1 MSYFAIA
8 LVVLAFVLLFSVV
21 KIVPQG
27 REFTI
32 ERFGSYTRTLKPGIT
47 FLAPFIERTGRRMN
61 MMEQV
66 LDVPQQE
73 VITKDNAMVKVDAI
87 VFIQVMDAAAAA
99 YRVENLPYAITQLCS
114 TNLRTVVGS
123 MDLDEVLFQR
133 DNINSR
139 LLTVIDAATEP
150 WGVKVNRI
158 EIKDLTPPVDITNAM
173 ARQMKAERERRAV
186 ITEGEKQAA
195 IARAEGAKQ
204 SAILQAEGRKE
215 AASRDAEARER
226 LAQAEAKATEMV
238 SNAIAAGDV
247 NAINYFVAQKYV
259 EAFGELARNTTAK
272 TVIVPAEMGAL
283 VGSIAG
289 IGELVGLARGQQAS
303 QQGRRETA
311 PAPAPATTRSA
322 PPVQTRAPRRPGG
335 SVPTTE

>member
-1 MSYFAIA
+1 MDFSFLFFAVFAAFAII
-8 LVVLAFVLLFSVV
+8 FLFSVV

-32 ERFGSYTRTLKPGIT
+32 ERFGKYTKTLKPGISLLT
-47 FLAPFIERTGRRMN
+47 PFVERVGRRMN

-87 VFIQVMDAAAAA
+87 VFIQVMEASAAA
-99 YRVENLPYAITQLCS
+99 YRIENLPYAITQLCS

-123 MDLDEVLFQR
+123 MELDEVLFQR
-133 DNINSR
+133 DSINSR

-158 EIKDLTPPVDITNAM
+158 EIKDLTPPADITNAM

-186 ITEGEKQAA
+186 ITEADGEKQAA

-204 SAILQAEGRKE
+204 AAILEAEGRRE
-215 AASRDAEARER
+215 AAFRDAEARER
-226 LAQAEAKATEMV
+226 EAEAEAKATAMV
-238 SNAIAAGDV
+238 SEAIARGDV
-247 NAINYFVAQKYV
+247 NAINYFVAQ
-259 EAFGELARNTTAK
+259 
-272 TVIVPAEMGAL
+272 
-283 VGSIAG
+283 
-289 IGELVGLARGQQAS
+289 
-303 QQGRRETA
+303 
-311 PAPAPATTRSA
+311 
-322 PPVQTRAPRRPGG
+322 
-335 SVPTTE
+335 